1 MRILMDI
8 LEIILGIILPLIPG
22 PFAGFI
28 YIIILK
34 RKDYKWMFPFWILLI
49 GAYILIGYR
58 FVSISSEFFSLSG
71 MLSCLLT
78 PVAAIFSIIVI
89 RIAWKK
95 ISTNKQIDKLSRR
108 LYLLGLIIIPTL
120 QLFFLFLLSILG
132 PILCQS
138 GITKCSDW

>member
-49 GAYILIGYR
+49 AAYILIGYR

-78 PVAAIFSIIVI
+78 PVAAILSIIVI

-95 ISTNKQIDKLSRR
+95 INTNNQIDKLSRR

-132 PILCQS
+132 PQLCQS